1 MVDSS
6 PVTLGH
12 FGLVLKQT
20 ILQALR
26 VNSCGESMNGTVLTT
41 LGNFTIYLETK
52 ICSQLKSIELYLM
65 GISCVK
71 QDAKWPFGWFKK
83 LNSLKMLV
91 HEYSFLDCPP
101 FTGNSFFFNI
111 SKYLNQTTKNNFCN
125 FPLTFPKLTRM
136 HRLFSPMSLKLAHFS
151 MIIARNYH
159 SCIFAIS
166 LYSKKLSN

>member
-6 PVTLGH
+6 PVTLGY

-71 QDAKWPFGWFKK
+71 QDAK
-83 LNSLKMLV
+83 
-91 HEYSFLDCPP
+91 
-101 FTGNSFFFNI
+101 
-111 SKYLNQTTKNNFCN
+111 
-125 FPLTFPKLTRM
+125 
-136 HRLFSPMSLKLAHFS
+136 
-151 MIIARNYH
+151 
-159 SCIFAIS
+159 
-166 LYSKKLSN
+166 